1 MCELLAASRAGAAA
15 SSAQE
20 TPALLAL
27 HTPQVA
33 VHTINPLALSVDELY
48 GSFEAATHEWR
59 DGVLAR
65 IMRTVC
71 RWVA

>member
-1 MCELLAASRAGAAA
+1 VS
-15 SSAQE
+15 
-20 TPALLAL
+20 
-27 HTPQVA
+27 

-65 IMRTVC
+65 IMRTTC
-71 RWVA
+71 RWVL